1 MTVATIIKRIVRGKN
16 IAASLINYDDRALE
30 F

>member
-1 MTVATIIKRIVRGKN
+1 MTVATIIKRIVREKN
-16 IAASLINYDDRALE
+16 IATSLINYDDRALE